1 MKIYESKNLPG
12 EDKHLKKKD
21 NGSIT
26 YKVNMNVKI

>member
-12 EDKHLKKKD
+12 KDKHLNKKD

-26 YKVNMNVKI
+26 YKHEC